1 MDLASSSSSIPSLK
15 KNDVFISF
23 RGEDTRNNFTSH
35 LYAALCRKNI
45 ETYIDEENLKRGDEI
60 SPALLRAI
68 EESRVSV
75 VVLSK
80 NYADSGWCLDELV
93 HILQCRER
101 GGQEVVPI
109 FCGVD
114 PSHVRKQRESYAVA
128 FAKLEQ
134 RFQDNMDK
142 VLSWR
147 NALKKVADLA
157 GWNSHDIRPESKL
170 VEKIVEDILK
180 KLNAKSPSYYCESKG
195 LVGIEKRIQQIEPLL
210 DIGSLD
216 VRIIGIWGM
225 GGIGKTTLARA
236 LFDRISSSFEGC
248 CFLANI
254 REESEKNGLYTLEN
268 KLFSE
273 LLEDKDVNTVS
284 LFMRSRLSRKEAF
297 IVLDDVNDPEQL
309 EVLAG
314 DHSMFGTKSR
324 IIVTSRDR
332 QVLQGGVDEI
342 YQVRGLDPDEALEL
356 FYSHAFKKSSPT
368 PYHKELSKQ
377 VVRYARGN
385 PLALKVFGSFL
396 CGRRQE
402 QWESALSKLKKV
414 SKERI
419 LNMLRI
425 SYDGLDQM
433 EKDIFLD
440 VACFFKGMDKYYV
453 ERLLDGCDLYA
464 NLGIDDL
471 VDKSLLTIENNRL
484 LMHDLVQ
491 ELGWQIVYQEST
503 KEPGKR
509 SRIWDAQDAFHV
521 LKNDTGTINVEGLF
535 LNTREIREVHLSPTV
550 FLNMCKLRLL
560 KIDGES
566 DIKRKVYLPQGLE
579 SLPDDLRLLYWNNYP
594 VKSLPSA
601 FSPHNLVE
609 LDMPNSQVEQLWN
622 GVQDLTNL
630 RSFNLAGSVQLTQIP
645 DLSRASNIEV
655 ANFRHCKKLLQLPSL
670 QHLEKLSELRLYGC
684 SSLNKFPMLPRNL
697 KWLSMGFTAIEEV
710 HSSEIDSLFR
720 LEHFQLNDCIRLK
733 CLPSS
738 IMLKSVG
745 NFNLSGCTML
755 KKFPEI
761 SEPME
766 YLTILLLDRI
776 GIKELPSSIEN
787 LSKLRIL
794 RLYHCE
800 HLEFLPKSIRNLNSL
815 EELVIYC
822 CLKLRCLPELPL
834 SIRYLD
840 AKGCRSLEMVSSS
853 ITSFEHD
860 WDDHNCQEQFV
871 FKDCLMLNQDARNNI
886 MVDAHFRLLRMAI
899 VSSKYGLDPYHDSRS
914 EICWPAKEIPTWF
927 SYQSEGHSMSI
938 KLASDCLNNKL
949 LGVAF
954 CTIVDFMFLHSEHY
968 EISCRSHFVA
978 PDGDTMSWEHSW
990 SGNFCSSRSHYRLLS
1005 FVMRSNHAFLV
1016 YDGSYGEFLRA
1027 KEKYG
1032 SNWNFSNTSISFDFS
1047 FLDGYGRPGG
1057 FKVNKCGVHFLY
1069 AQDAEKFRINI
1080 GQNPLRRPN
1089 FHCLGES

>member
-1 MDLASSSSSIPSLK
+1 MDLASSSSSCSIPTSK

-35 LYAALCRKNI
+35 LYAALRRKNI

-93 HILQCRER
+93 HILQCRET
-101 GGQEVVPI
+101 GGQQVVPI
-109 FCGVD
+109 FCDVD

-157 GWNSHDIRPESKL
+157 GWNSHDIRSESKL
-170 VEKIVEDILK
+170 VETIVEDILK

-210 DIGSLD
+210 YIGSLD

-273 LLEDKDVNTVS
+273 LLEDKDVNTVT
-284 LFMRSRLSRKEAF
+284 LPMRSRLSRKEAF

-332 QVLQGGVDEI
+332 QVLQGGVDKI
-342 YQVRGLDPDEALEL
+342 YQVHGLDPDEALEL

-385 PLALKVFGSFL
+385 PLALKVFASFL
-396 CGRRQE
+396 CGRRQA
-402 QWESALSKLKKV
+402 QWDSALSKLKKV

-419 LNMLRI
+419 HNMLRI

-433 EKDIFLD
+433 VKDIFLD
-440 VACFFKGMDKYYV
+440 IACFFKGMDKEYV

-471 VDKSLLTIENNRL
+471 VDKSLLTIENNKL

-509 SRIWDAQDAFHV
+509 SRIWDAQDIYHV
-521 LKNDTGTINVEGLF
+521 LKNNTGTINVEGLF
-535 LNTREIREVHLSPTV
+535 LNTGEVREMHLNPTV
-550 FLNMCKLRLL
+550 FLKMYNLRLL
-560 KIDGES
+560 KIYGKYDT
-566 DIKRKVYLPQGLE
+566 KCKVYFPQGLQ
-579 SLPDDLRLLYWNNYP
+579 SLPDQLRLLYWDKYP
-594 VKSLPSA
+594 LKSLPSN
-601 FSPHNLVE
+601 FSPHNLVQ
-609 LDMPNSQVEQLWN
+609 LDLPNSQVEQLWN

-630 RSFNLAGSVQLTQIP
+630 RSINFSGSVQLTQIP

-655 ANFRHCKKLLQLPSL
+655 ANFRHCENLLQVPSF
-670 QHLEKLSELRLYGC
+670 QHLEKLSELRLDGC
-684 SSLNKFPMLPRNL
+684 SSLDKFPLLPRNI
-697 KWLSMGFTAIEEV
+697 KWLSLAFTAIEQV
-710 HSSEIDSLFR
+710 HSSEIDTLSS
-720 LEHFQLNDCIRLK
+720 LEHFELNDCIRLK

-738 IMLKSVG
+738 IMLKSVTT
-745 NFNLSGCTML
+745 FNLSGCTEL

-766 YLTILLLDRI
+766 YLTMLSLDRI
-776 GIKELPSSIEN
+776 GVKELPSSIEN
-787 LSKLRIL
+787 LLKLT
-794 RLYHCE
+794 RL
-800 HLEFLPKSIRNLNSL
+800 HLCDCQDLESLPNSIRNLNSL
-815 EELVIYC
+815 TELLIYFC
-822 CLKLRCLPELPL
+822 TKLVYIPQLP
-834 SIRYLD
+834 SSVRYLD
-840 AKGCRSLEMVSSS
+840 AKCCTSLKMVSSS
-853 ITSFEHD
+853 ITSFERD
-860 WDDHNCQEQFV
+860 WYERSCQEQLV
-871 FKDCLMLNQDARNNI
+871 FKDCLMLDYEARNNI
-886 MVDAHFRLLRMAI
+886 MVDAQFRILRMAI
-899 VSSKYGLDPYHDSRS
+899 VSSKYGLESYYDSRS
-914 EICWPAKEIPTWF
+914 EICWPTDEIPAWF
-927 SYQSEGHSMSI
+927 SYQSVGSSLSI
-938 KLASDCLNNKL
+938 KISHDCLSNNF
-949 LGVAF
+949 LGVAL
-954 CTIVDFMFLHSEHY
+954 CTISSF
-968 EISCRSHFVA
+968 ITA
-978 PDGDTMSWEHSW
+978 DGRDTMFWQHFW
-990 SGNFCSSRSHYRLLS
+990 YGNFWYHLPGRDRNIVIMKYD
-1005 FVMRSNHAFLV
+1005 HAFLV
-1016 YDGSYGEFLRA
+1016 HSGSSFIEFLKA
-1027 KEKYG
+1027 KQEEYG
-1032 SNWNFSNTSISFDFS
+1032 INWHCSTTTSFHFSMLVENGQPAKGI
-1047 FLDGYGRPGG
+1047 
-1057 FKVNKCGVHFLY
+1057 KVKKCGVHFLY
-1069 AQDAEKFRINI
+1069 AQDAEKFQINVS
-1080 GQNPLRRPN
+1080 QNPKL
-1089 FHCLGES
+1089 S